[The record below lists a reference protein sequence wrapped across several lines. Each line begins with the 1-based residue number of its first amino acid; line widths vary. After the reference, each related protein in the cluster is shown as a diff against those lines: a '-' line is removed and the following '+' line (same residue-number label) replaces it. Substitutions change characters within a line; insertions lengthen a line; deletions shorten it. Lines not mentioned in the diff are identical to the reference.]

1 MHILAQLFKSADS
14 VGLGQGLSVC
24 NSYKLRNGAGGNAA
38 AEARVQGASG
48 LPGGLGL
55 M

>member
-14 VGLGQGLSVC
+14 VGLGQDLSVC
-24 NSYKLRNGAGGNAA
+24 ISYKLPSGAGGNAV

-48 LPGGLGL
+48 LRGGLD
-55 M
+55 